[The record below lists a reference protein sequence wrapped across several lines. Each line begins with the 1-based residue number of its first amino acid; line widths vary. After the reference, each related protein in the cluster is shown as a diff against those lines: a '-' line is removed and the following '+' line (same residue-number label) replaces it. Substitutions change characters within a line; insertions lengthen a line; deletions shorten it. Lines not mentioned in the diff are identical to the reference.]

1 MQAVFANAPPTP
13 PPLPLTENWIVQ
25 MLAIKNATPQC
36 PNSSS
41 RADLPNPCRQHMPQS
56 CFIYFCSRFS
66 KVVWCLFQKPHFSIH
81 LQQCHAGCICKCPPH
96 TPTPPPYRKLNCADA
111 SHQECSPPMPNSSSR
126 ADLPNPCRQHMPQS
140 CFIYFCIRFSK
151 VVWCLFQKPCVLIH
165 LL

>member
-1 MQAVFANAPPTP
+1 MQAAFANAILQSELCRCHSSRMEPPNAQLCIKRWSPNPMQATYAPKLFYLFLQQIFQSCQVPVPETLCFNTSAVMSCRLYLQMPPPTP

-41 RADLPNPCRQHMPQS
+41 RADLPNPWRQHMPQS
-56 CFIYFCSRFS
+56 CFICFC
-66 KVVWCLFQKPHFSIH
+66 
-81 LQQCHAGCICKCPPH
+81 
-96 TPTPPPYRKLNCADA
+96 T
-111 SHQECSPPMPNSSSR
+111 
-126 ADLPNPCRQHMPQS
+126 
-140 CFIYFCIRFSK
+140 RFSK